1 MSKVKV
7 ALFRP
12 GTNLI
17 SPPSRRRRLLL
28 DGSDLFKKAQ
38 GSIISN
44 LIGVR
49 IVPEVN
55 MHQLT
60 ELDVGYG
67 IILSK

>member
-17 SPPSRRRRLLL
+17 SPPSRTRTLLL
-28 DGSDLFKKAQ
+28 DGGDLFKKAQ